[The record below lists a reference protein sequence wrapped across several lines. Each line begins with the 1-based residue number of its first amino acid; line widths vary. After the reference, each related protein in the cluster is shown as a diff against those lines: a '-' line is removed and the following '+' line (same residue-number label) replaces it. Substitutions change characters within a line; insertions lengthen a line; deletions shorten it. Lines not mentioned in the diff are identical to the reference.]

1 MIFGRGERIASLEA
15 RIEGVHQDI
24 HMLSEQVAGVSRSIE
39 TLRKDF
45 TDSATRR
52 VSWGVASVL
61 TLTTGITL
69 ALIGAVASAV
79 LR

>member
-1 MIFGRGERIASLEA
+1 
-15 RIEGVHQDI
+15 
-24 HMLSEQVAGVSRSIE
+24 MLSEQVAGVSRSIE